1 MKRVVLIFF
10 LAFFLSNFLNAQNQQ
25 FFEQYNKISFELYK
39 IFVHGNRNE
48 VFSPY
53 FVIQNFAPVYL
64 ASAGR
69 TRAELAFF
77 FGFDK
82 NIEQFRSDFEQIK
95 HIVER
100 DNTPSTRIESF
111 TGLIIEDSLRK
122 KINPQY
128 VQQISKFLVD
138 SIVFTDLT
146 RGPLDVKM
154 TLNHLIKY
162 SAINILPEPIY
173 DLPSSYPGGIML
185 LSSAFF
191 TGNWEKNFTSTYLA
205 PFYIDKFGRH
215 TKSLLYMTTVGYFKY
230 VQGPDYQVVE
240 IPYEGNK
247 LSLMI
252 ILPNKDENLQDLQK
266 KITYDDYS
274 LLAKGLVLQRM
285 RIFLPILEINSF
297 FSLKDSLQNHLPSL
311 FRRGANLTKMVKK
324 VVWLDQV
331 YHAVKFKIEAEGELR
346 FKRFIDFQKE
356 SNLNKILFINRP
368 FIFFVKDNSTN
379 AILFI
384 GHVFKPI

>member
-1 MKRVVLIFF
+1 MKRSIFVILLVLLMFF
-10 LAFFLSNFLNAQNQQ
+10 LHAQNQQ
-25 FFEQYNKISFELYK
+25 FFQQYNKVSFELYK

-53 FVIQNFAPVYL
+53 FVIQNFAPIYMG
-64 ASAGR
+64 SAGR
-69 TRAELAFF
+69 THAELAFF

-82 NIEQFRSDFEQIK
+82 DMGQFKSDFEQIK
-95 HIVER
+95 QIVQR

-122 KINPQY
+122 KINPQFI
-128 VQQISKFLVD
+128 QQISGFLVD
-138 SIVFTDLT
+138 SIVFTDFT
-146 RGPLDVKM
+146 RGAYEVKT
-154 TLNHLIKY
+154 TLNRLIKY
-162 SAINILPEPIY
+162 SAINVLPEPIY
-173 DLPSSYPGGIML
+173 DLPSQFPGGIML
-185 LSSAFF
+185 LSSAFY

-205 PFYIDKFGRH
+205 PFYIDKYGRH

-230 VQGPDYQVVE
+230 VQGSDYQVVE
-240 IPYEGNK
+240 IPYEGNQ

-252 ILPNKDENLQDLQK
+252 ILPNEDVDLQELQK
-266 KITYDDYS
+266 NITYDDYS
-274 LLAKGLVLQRM
+274 LLAKGLVLQRI
-285 RIFLPILEINSF
+285 RIFLPVLEINSF
-297 FSLKDSLQNHLPSL
+297 FSLKDSLQPHLPSL
-311 FRRGANLTKMVKK
+311 FKRGANLTRMIKK
-324 VVWLDQV
+324 IVWIDQV
-331 YHAVKFKIEAEGELR
+331 YHAVKFKIEAESELK
-346 FKRFIDFQKE
+346 FQRFIDFKKE